1 MATIDYVE
9 IVYNGRKG
17 KHFQWT
23 LGDDDIGRPVTLVSD
38 QIELTMAWTG
48 TFGTATLTGE
58 GEIGNSGF
66 IVADDSYG
74 VALSI
79 TAGNGIKPVGPGLDS
94 FRPQTIGGQ
103 GSAALIVTLRVFEK
117 VRP

>member
-1 MATIDYVE
+1 MAE
-9 IVYNGRKG
+9 IPYTQIPYNGRSG
-17 KHFQWT
+17 KHFQWL
-23 LGDDDIGRPVTLVSD
+23 LGDDDIGQVATLVSD
-38 QIELTMAWTG
+38 QVELTMAWTG
-48 TFGTATLTGE
+48 TFDTATLTGE

-79 TAGNGIKPVGPGLDS
+79 LAGNGIKPIGPGLDK
-94 FRPQTIGGQ
+94 FRPQTATGG
-103 GSAALIVTLRVFEK
+103 GSTALVVTLRVFEK